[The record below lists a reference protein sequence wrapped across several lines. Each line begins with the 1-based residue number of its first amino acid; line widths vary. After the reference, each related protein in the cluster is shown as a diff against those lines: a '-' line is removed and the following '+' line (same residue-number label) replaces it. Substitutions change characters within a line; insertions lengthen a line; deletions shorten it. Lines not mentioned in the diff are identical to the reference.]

1 MTPYEPN
8 PVELVADIELFE
20 GSEDLK
26 KEVASIV
33 NFPDNKTP
41 DVLFF
46 SGIFVSSGENLN
58 KAFFLPSELVSS
70 HATIDNKA
78 LDLEHEETTIV
89 GHIYSSA
96 FVDREGN
103 KLEMADLQKMSSE
116 ELEKKDIDVMIAG
129 IIYKS
134 RFPELA
140 DEVKDNKWKLSM
152 EAYYS
157 DYDVKVGD
165 VILSRKEAEAV
176 GLASEDKLGR
186 VAKIIKS
193 GTEVAKGEVAR
204 VLRGILFS
212 GCGLVKN
219 PANPRSLILETA
231 KKHKEFV
238 NDEGELVIE
247 IDPLEED
254 IEEAARKVTPLNE
267 DTKKEVAGI
276 LENKKQCANTLRDL
290 IGKEELDKDTKKE
303 VLDLINSDIK
313 ANEILLNFMDTKQE
327 TSQTFTSPSA
337 DPGGADTIDV
347 RQQSSPGICVSYRRR
362 VLDATYEGPDAKV
375 IHNDWC
381 TLYDR
386 PCTSPSRGAD
396 HPECLR
402 NTVSSEV
409 KACLEEYLNDKDN
422 KNKRKILV
430 ETINKY
436 L

>member
-1 MTPYEPN
+1 MAQYEPN
-8 PVELVADIELFE
+8 PVTLEASIELFE

-78 LDLEHEETTIV
+78 LDLEHEETTVV

-96 FVDREGN
+96 FVDREGK
-103 KLEMADLQKMSSE
+103 KLEMDDLQKMSAE
-116 ELEKKDIDVMIAG
+116 ELERMDIDVMIAG
-129 IIYKS
+129 ILYKS

-186 VAKIIKS
+186 MARIIKS
-193 GTEVAKGEVAR
+193 GTEIAKGEVAR

-231 KKHKEFV
+231 KKHREFV
-238 NDEGELVIE
+238 NDDGELVIE
-247 IDPLEED
+247 IDPVD
-254 IEEAARKVTPLNE
+254 SDDDDAGGNKDPR
-267 DTKKEVAGI
+267 KEV
-276 LENKKQCANTLRDL
+276 
-290 IGKEELDKDTKKE
+290 
-303 VLDLINSDIK
+303 
-313 ANEILLNFMDTKQE
+313 
-327 TSQTFTSPSA
+327 SQTFTSPAA
-337 DPGGADTIDV
+337 DPGGPDVIDV

-362 VLDATYEGPDAKV
+362 VIDATYEGPDAKV
-375 IHNDWC
+375 IHEDWC

-402 NTVSSEV
+402 NTVSAKV
-409 KACLEEYLNDKDN
+409 RACLEEYLNDNEN
-422 KNKRKILV
+422 KNKRKALV
-430 ETINKY
+430 ETIKKY

>member
-1 MTPYEPN
+1 MAQYEPN
-8 PVELVADIELFE
+8 PVTLEASIELFE

-78 LDLEHEETTIV
+78 LDLEHEETTVV

-96 FVDREGN
+96 FVDREGK
-103 KLEMADLQKMSSE
+103 KLEMADLQKMNSE
-116 ELEKKDIDVMIAG
+116 ELERMDIDVMIAG
-129 IIYKS
+129 ILYKS

-157 DYDVKVGD
+157 DYDIKVGD

-186 VAKIIKS
+186 MARIIKS
-193 GTEVAKGEVAR
+193 GTEIAKGEVAR

-231 KKHKEFV
+231 KKHREFV
-238 NDEGELVIE
+238 NDDGELVIE
-247 IDPLEED
+247 IDPVEPDVDDESVNKD
-254 IEEAARKVTPLNE
+254 PR
-267 DTKKEVAGI
+267 KEV
-276 LENKKQCANTLRDL
+276 
-290 IGKEELDKDTKKE
+290 
-303 VLDLINSDIK
+303 
-313 ANEILLNFMDTKQE
+313 
-327 TSQTFTSPSA
+327 SQTFTSPAA
-337 DPGGADTIDV
+337 DPGGPDVIDV

-362 VLDATYEGPDAKV
+362 VVDATYEGPDAKV
-375 IHNDWC
+375 IHEDWC

-386 PCTSPSRGAD
+386 SCTSPSRGAD

-402 NTVSSEV
+402 HTLASKIE
-409 KACLEEYLNDKDN
+409 ACLKEFLEDKEN
-422 KNKRKILV
+422 KIKQRELV
-430 ETINKY
+430 ETIKKY